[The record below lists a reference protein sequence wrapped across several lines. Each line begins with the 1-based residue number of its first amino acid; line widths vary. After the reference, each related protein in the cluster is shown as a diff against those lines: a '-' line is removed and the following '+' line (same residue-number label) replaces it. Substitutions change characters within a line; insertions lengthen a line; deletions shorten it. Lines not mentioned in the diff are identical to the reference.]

1 MAPVHLFAGMPVAR
15 LERAR
20 AWYER
25 FVGRPPDMVPNER
38 EVVWRLAEGGSIYV
52 VADERR
58 AGMGLLTLMVD
69 DLQAEVAALAARGIA
84 AGEVETEP
92 GKYVRTVVEDPD
104 GNRIQV
110 GQALGARPDVA

>member
-1 MAPVHLFAGMPVAR
+1 MVRVALAHLFAGVPVAR
-15 LERAR
+15 LEPAR

-38 EVVWRLAEGGSIYV
+38 EVVWRLTEGGSIYV
-52 VADERR
+52 VADESR
-58 AGMGLLTLMVD
+58 AGRGLLTLMVE
-69 DLQAEVAALAARGIA
+69 DLEAEVAALAARGIA
-84 AGEVETEP
+84 TGEVETAP

-110 GQALGARPDVA
+110 GQPLGSVA